1 MISHNHHLYEE
12 LTAEEN
18 LRFAATM
25 RGIRPERSRI
35 RKALAEVGLETQ
47 AAWKVR
53 TYSTG
58 MKRRL
63 VIGKMLLFDPE
74 LLFLDEPHNTLD
86 QAAIAL
92 LNGYV
97 ASVRARGGSAIVATH
112 NLSRAYDMAD
122 RFVLMREGAV
132 DPPRREDPICRWSSC
147 GRSTRGMRRTARK
160 SREGRAESRACRERT
175 GGRGEAERRAMV
187 VAEVMRRTWAM
198 TWKDVRVELRAR
210 ERMNAMLFFAALVLF
225 IFNFALGP
233 DLERLREAAPGLL
246 WLAFLFT
253 GNARPGSELPGRARE
268 RVLRGALAHPRGPGI
283 ALLRQAGGE
292 HPLHG
297 DGGDS

>member
-1 MISHNHHLYEE
+1 MVSQLAVDVEGLSKVFGSTLALDSVDLCVPRGEVVALLGPNGAGKTTLLKLLSTALKPTAGGGRVLGEDLIAGRDPIRRRIGMISHNHHLYEE
-12 LTAEEN
+12 LTGEEN

-25 RGIRPERSRI
+25 HGIRADGDRI

-47 AAWKVR
+47 AASKVR
-53 TYSTG
+53 AYSTG

-97 ASVRARGGSAIVATH
+97 AAVRARGGSAIVATH

-132 DPPRREDPICRWSSC
+132 
-147 GRSTRGMRRTARK
+147 TRHADKDHLTVEQLRALYTDYA
-160 SREGRAESRACRERT
+160 ENEEAGRA
-175 GGRGEAERRAMV
+175 
-187 VAEVMRRTWAM
+187 
-198 TWKDVRVELRAR
+198 DH
-210 ERMNAMLFFAALVLF
+210 
-225 IFNFALGP
+225 GP
-233 DLERLREAAPGLL
+233 
-246 WLAFLFT
+246 
-253 GNARPGSELPGRARE
+253 
-268 RVLRGALAHPRGPGI
+268 
-283 ALLRQAGGE
+283 
-292 HPLHG
+292 
-297 DGGDS
+297 

>member
-1 MISHNHHLYEE
+1 MLGDAAGRQETRESPPAVDVQGLTKVFGSTLALDAVDLFAGCGEVVALLGPNGTGKTTLLKLLSTALKPSAGGGRILGEDLLTGRDPIRRRIGMISHNHHLYEE

-25 RGIRPERSRI
+25 RGIRPDRGRI
-35 RKALAEVGLETQ
+35 RKALADVGLATQ

-63 VIGKMLLFDPE
+63 VIGKMLLFDPD

-97 ASVRARGGSAIVATH
+97 ASVKARGGSAIVATH

-132 DPPRREDPICRWSSC
+132 ARRVEKRDLSMEQLRTLYTRHAENGEEEPRVESL
-147 GRSTRGMRRTARK
+147 
-160 SREGRAESRACRERT
+160 ESR
-175 GGRGEAERRAMV
+175 V
-187 VAEVMRRTWAM
+187 
-198 TWKDVRVELRAR
+198 
-210 ERMNAMLFFAALVLF
+210 
-225 IFNFALGP
+225 
-233 DLERLREAAPGLL
+233 
-246 WLAFLFT
+246 
-253 GNARPGSELPGRARE
+253 
-268 RVLRGALAHPRGPGI
+268 
-283 ALLRQAGGE
+283 
-292 HPLHG
+292 
-297 DGGDS
+297 